1 MSISNDRP
9 SVLSDFDSADA
20 RPRVAMPA
28 RPWVMPL
35 AIACAFALGLF
46 VLWQMSEGRARSAAA
61 QQAPPPPAPIIL
73 AQAPPQP
80 LPLPAPPVEAPMAS
94 AMMQPPPPPTP
105 DADLVNRLSSRAMV
119 VDLSEPGRA
128 SAANGEEGAAVNPR
142 DVTDAVAGRDD
153 AFGQGSNEIF
163 ASRLGRNAAEAR
175 ARPAGDLSNI
185 VPEGSVIPA
194 VLETALNSDLPGYTR
209 AIVSR
214 DVLSFDGTK
223 VLAPRGSRLVG
234 QYRSAV
240 ALGQSRAF
248 VIWTRLIRPDGVNIQ
263 LAEPGTDALG
273 RGGLEGEVDTHF
285 LRRFGGAILLSL
297 ITVGANAAAADTQT
311 QVIIAGASGASDALT
326 SEMTRGANVAPT
338 VDVAQGTPIRIFV
351 TRDLD
356 FSGVSAP

>member
-1 MSISNDRP
+1 MSVSNDRP
-9 SVLSDFDSADA
+9 NVLRDFESPDT
-20 RPRVAMPA
+20 RPRVAMPS

-35 AIACAFALGLF
+35 AIAGACALGLF
-46 VLWQMSEGRARSAAA
+46 VLWQMSESRTRNAAA
-61 QQAPPPPAPIIL
+61 QEMSRPPVVVAQAPAPI
-73 AQAPPQP
+73 PQP
-80 LPLPAPPVEAPMAS
+80 LPQPAPPLPAS
-94 AMMQPPPPPTP
+94 MPVMQQASPPQP
-105 DADLVNRLSSRAMV
+105 DEQLAARLSSRAMI
-119 VDLSEPGRA
+119 VDLSEPG
-128 SAANGEEGAAVNPR
+128 SAQAPEEGGAAVNPR

-311 QVIIAGASGASDALT
+311 QVIIAGASGGAGALS
-326 SEMTRGANVAPT
+326 SEISRNADVAPT

-356 FSGVSAP
+356 FSGVAAP